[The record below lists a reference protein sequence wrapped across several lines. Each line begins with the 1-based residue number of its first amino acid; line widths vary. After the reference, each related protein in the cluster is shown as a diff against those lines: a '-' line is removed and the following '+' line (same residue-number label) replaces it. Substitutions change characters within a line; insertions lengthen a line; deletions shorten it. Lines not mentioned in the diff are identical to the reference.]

1 LEDLPA
7 QKRIATVLIPEPI
20 IPAINASRKN
30 LVKRFGINDLIK
42 LDIKGKI
49 KYAINP
55 PINPNNQNI
64 NTNRNL
70 FII

>member
-1 LEDLPA
+1 LDDLPA

-42 LDIKGKI
+42 LDMKGRI
-49 KYAINP
+49 KYDINP

-64 NTNRNL
+64 NTNRIL

>member
-1 LEDLPA
+1 LDDLPA

-42 LDIKGKI
+42 LDMKGRI

-64 NTNRNL
+64 NTNRIL

>member
-1 LEDLPA
+1 LDDLPD

-30 LVKRFGINDLIK
+30 LVKRFGIHDLIK
-42 LDIKGKI
+42 LDMKGRI